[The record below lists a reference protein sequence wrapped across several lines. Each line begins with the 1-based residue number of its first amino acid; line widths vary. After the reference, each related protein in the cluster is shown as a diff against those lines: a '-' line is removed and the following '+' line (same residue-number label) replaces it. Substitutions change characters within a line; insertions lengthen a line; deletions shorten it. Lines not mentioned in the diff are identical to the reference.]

1 MIDFT
6 IQIIAMSM
14 IGACYIPQI
23 YKLIQ
28 TKNADSQAISFW
40 VMLSI
45 GLVANV
51 YISYQS
57 ALIGGGWSMFVIQVV
72 NSLLAIWTLGLV
84 YKYQKVS

>member
-57 ALIGGGWSMFVIQVV
+57 ALIGGGWAMFVIQAI
-72 NSLLAIWTLGLV
+72 NASLSIWTLGLV
-84 YKYQKVS
+84 YEYQKR